1 MTWKY
6 LFSPIIKA
14 IQILKSRLWRK
25 RDLISINIYIQ
36 TILKIF
42 PVLLGNYL
50 PPHMIKRKILFFF
63 MHKLICFVIELQVV
77 SGLIIISLQI
87 FLHSSLLCATNSSV
101 HLIGTTYLA
110 WPSFLPRKR
119 AGVIQNLAK
128 LYTMASVARTHTILI
143 ADTWKKGWQDP
154 QLVH

>member
-1 MTWKY
+1 
-6 LFSPIIKA
+6 
-14 IQILKSRLWRK
+14 
-25 RDLISINIYIQ
+25 
-36 TILKIF
+36 LKIF
-42 PVLLGNYL
+42 VFSNNKGNSNLKIKIMKKRRLDLNQYIYTNNIENIPSSARKLLAST
-50 PPHMIKRKILFFF
+50 HDKKKDTFFF

-119 AGVIQNLAK
+119 ADVIQNLAK